1 MPEKQT
7 TDTSTERYE
16 VVIGNTTFRVI
27 TKYTGDKPFLDYI
40 KAAIRRDVETAVHRG
55 ENFEESA

>member
-1 MPEKQT
+1 MPENQT
-7 TDTSTERYE
+7 REATAESYE
-16 VVIGNTTFRVI
+16 VVIGKTTFRVVA
-27 TKYTGDKPFLDYI
+27 KYTGDKPFLDYI